1 MTTPTSRTLPM
12 SPANANGHRASPGL
26 STPLPTSNRPRGYV
40 ALAVVLIVG
49 FAALGYWFYAQ
60 AGGKVSV
67 LVAAREIPAGHV
79 ITNAD
84 LTSVPVAGGI
94 TAVAANHLS
103 EVVGHPAAVEILSRT
118 PVQLAMIA
126 SGNPLPAGDVL
137 VGVAEAPGQIPSSG
151 LAPGDVV
158 QVLQL
163 PAKTSST
170 SSVSSPVLATATVFD
185 IRANPAVEGGSLLT
199 LEAPKAAAYPIT
211 AASDAGLV
219 ALVQQPGSGS

>member
-1 MTTPTSRTLPM
+1 MTSSGSRTLPTM
-12 SPANANGHRASPGL
+12 SPSSNGHRVGAQL

-49 FAALGYWFYAQ
+49 FAALGYWFYAR

-67 LVAAREIPAGHV
+67 LVASREIPAGHV
-79 ITNAD
+79 ITAGD
-84 LTSVPVAGGI
+84 VTSKQVAGAI
-94 TAVAANHLS
+94 TAVAATHLS
-103 EVVGHPAAVEILSRT
+103 EVVGHPAAVQILPRT
-118 PVQLAMIA
+118 PVQLAMISA
-126 SGNPLPAGDVL
+126 GSPLPADDVL

-158 QVLQL
+158 AVLQL
-163 PAKTSST
+163 PAKTSSAW
-170 SSVSSPVLATATVFD
+170 SVSSPVLATATVFD
-185 IRANPAVEGGSLLT
+185 VRPNPAVEGGTLLT

-219 ALVQQPGSGS
+219 ALVQQPGPSS

>member
-1 MTTPTSRTLPM
+1 MTSPGSRTLPTM
-12 SPANANGHRASPGL
+12 APSSNGHRGSTSL
-26 STPLPTSNRPRGYV
+26 STPLSTSSRPRGYV
-40 ALAVVLIVG
+40 ALAVLLIVG
-49 FAALGYWFYAQ
+49 FAALGYWFNAQ

-67 LVAAREIPAGHV
+67 LVAARQIPAGHV
-79 ITNAD
+79 ITAAD
-84 LTSVPVAGGI
+84 VTSEQVAGGI

-103 EVVGHPAAVEILSRT
+103 EVVGHPAAVEILPRT
-118 PVQLAMIA
+118 PVQLAMI
-126 SGNPLPAGDVL
+126 STGSPLPAGDVL

-158 QVLQL
+158 AVLQL
-163 PAKTSST
+163 PAKTSAA

-185 IRANPAVEGGSLLT
+185 VRANPAVEGGTLLT

-219 ALVQQPGSGS
+219 ALVQQPGSNP